1 MKKSALELKDV
12 TKVFQKGRET
22 VRAVDTVNLLV
33 EEGELVTFLGPSGCG
48 KTTTLRMVAGF
59 ELPSA
64 GHITIQGDDMTNT
77 PVNKRGIGFVF
88 QNYALFP
95 HMSVYNNVAY
105 GLKSRGEKDEAI
117 RPKVI
122 KALQLVGLEK
132 TENRYPSQLSGG
144 EQQRVALARVI
155 VMEPKLLL
163 MDEPLSNLDA
173 KLRLHMRT
181 EIRKLQ
187 KKLGIT
193 CLYVT
198 HDQSEALT
206 MADRIVVMNK
216 GKVEQIGTPFEIY
229 SNPQS
234 LFVADFIG
242 HANIVKL
249 VITAMEDDMLTV
261 GVPGG
266 NTYTAKALKPD
277 THQKAGAMYQVGSNA
292 ALIIRPENIQVEEQS
307 NNADAFPARVLS
319 SIFVGSHIEYELL
332 LKNNTE
338 IKASVPYL
346 STMRIFGEGSDV
358 SALFDASNSA
368 FLPA

>member
-1 MKKSALELKDV
+1 MKKSVLELKDV
-12 TKVFQKGRET
+12 TKVFHKGHET
-22 VRAVDTVNLLV
+22 VHAVDAVNLLV

-59 ELPSA
+59 ELPS
-64 GHITIQGDDMTNT
+64 GGSITIGGEDMTNT

-95 HMSVYNNVAY
+95 HMSVFNNVAY
-105 GLKSRGEKDEAI
+105 GLKSRAEKDDAI
-117 RPKVI
+117 KPKVI

-242 HANIVKL
+242 QANVVKL
-249 VITAMEDDMLTV
+249 EVSTIFDEAVTALI
-261 GVPGG
+261 PGG
-266 NTYTAKALKPD
+266 GFYTAKALKPD
-277 THQKAGAMYQVGSNA
+277 KYQKTEVIYHTGKPA
-292 ALIIRPENIQVEEQS
+292 ALIVRPENIQVEAAS
-307 NNADAFPARVLS
+307 DDPNHFPARVIS
-319 SIFVGSHIEYELL
+319 SIFVGSHIEYELRL
-332 LKNNTE
+332 RNNAE
-338 IKASVPYL
+338 IKASVPF
-346 STMRIFGEGSDV
+346 STGMRIFGEDAEV
-358 SALFDASNSA
+358 KLLFDASNSA

>member
-1 MKKSALELKDV
+1 MKKSVLELSEV
-12 TKVFQKGRET
+12 SKVFQKGRET
-22 VRAVDTVNLLV
+22 VRAVDSVNLMV
-33 EEGELVTFLGPSGCG
+33 EEGELITFLGPSGCG

-59 ELPSA
+59 ELPTG
-64 GHITIQGDDMTNT
+64 GHITIEGEDVTNT

-95 HMSVYNNVAY
+95 HMSVFNNVAY
-105 GLKSRGEKDEAI
+105 GLKSRGEKDEDI
-117 RPKVI
+117 KPKVI
-122 KALQLVGLEK
+122 KALKLVGLEN

-193 CLYVT
+193 CMYVT

-242 HANIVKL
+242 HANIVRL
-249 VITAMEDDMLTV
+249 EIAAIEDDFLIV
-261 GVPGG
+261 AVPGG
-266 NTYTAKALKPD
+266 DSYRARALKPD
-277 THQKAGAMYQVGSNA
+277 KYQKTDSIYSVGKNA
-292 ALIIRPENIQVEEQS
+292 ALIIRPENIKVEKTSS
-307 NNADAFPARVLS
+307 NPGRFPAQVVS
-319 SIFVGSHIEYELL
+319 SIFVGSHIEYELKL
-332 LKNNTE
+332 MNNTV

-346 STMRIFGEGSDV
+346 NGMEIYGEGSAV
-358 SALFDASNSA
+358 QVLFDESNSA
-368 FLPA
+368 FLPV

>member
-59 ELPSA
+59 ELPS
-64 GHITIQGDDMTNT
+64 GGQITIQGEDMTNT

-95 HMSVYNNVAY
+95 HMSVFNNVAY
-105 GLKSRGEKDEAI
+105 GLKSRGEKDDAI

-122 KALQLVGLEK
+122 KALLLVGLQN

-242 HANIVKL
+242 QANIVKL
-249 VITAMEDDMLTV
+249 EVTAIDDETLTAS
-261 GVPGG
+261 VPGG
-266 NTYTAKALKPD
+266 KTYAAKALKPD
-277 THQKAGAMYQVGSNA
+277 KYQKTEVIYHVGNNA
-292 ALIIRPENIQVEEQS
+292 ALVVRPESIQVEQQS
-307 NNADAFPARVLS
+307 SDPSSFPAQVIS
-319 SIFVGSHIEYELL
+319 SIFVGSHIEYELR

-346 STMRIFGEGSDV
+346 SGMKIFEEGSDV
-358 SALFDASNSA
+358 YALFDSSNSA

>member
-59 ELPSA
+59 ELPS
-64 GHITIQGDDMTNT
+64 GGQITIQGEDMTNT

-95 HMSVYNNVAY
+95 HMSVFNNVAY
-105 GLKSRGEKDEAI
+105 GLKSRGEKDDAI

-122 KALQLVGLEK
+122 KALLLVGLQN

-242 HANIVKL
+242 QANIVKL
-249 VITAMEDDMLTV
+249 EVTAIDDETLTAS
-261 GVPGG
+261 VPGG
-266 NTYTAKALKPD
+266 KTYAAKALKPD
-277 THQKAGAMYQVGSNA
+277 KYQKTEVIYHVGNNA
-292 ALIIRPENIQVEEQS
+292 ALVVRPESIQVEQQS
-307 NNADAFPARVLS
+307 SDPSSFPAQVIS
-319 SIFVGSHIEYELL
+319 SIFVGSHIEYELR

-346 STMRIFGEGSDV
+346 SGMRIFEEGCEV
-358 SALFDASNSA
+358 YALFDSSNSA